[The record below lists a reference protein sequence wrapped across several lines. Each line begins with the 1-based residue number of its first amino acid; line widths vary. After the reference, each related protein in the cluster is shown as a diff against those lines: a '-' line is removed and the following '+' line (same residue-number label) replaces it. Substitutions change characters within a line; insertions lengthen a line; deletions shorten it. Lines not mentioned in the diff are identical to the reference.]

1 MRPLLFLGGKRMEI
15 KDIKPR
21 ALTIDEYE
29 KYLDFIEET
38 DKKVADKKVS
48 LRKSAYELA
57 KWVAKE
63 IYHVEELNC
72 TPGTLFDVLNRTVE
86 LTDKSELAD
95 EKNSVTSGTGE

>member
-1 MRPLLFLGGKRMEI
+1 MEI

-29 KYLDFIEET
+29 KYLDFIEKT
-38 DKKVADKKVS
+38 DKDVADKKVS

-95 EKNSVTSGTGE
+95 EKNSGTSGTGE

>member
-1 MRPLLFLGGKRMEI
+1 MEI

-29 KYLDFIEET
+29 KYLDFIEKT
-38 DKKVADKKVS
+38 DKDVADKKMS

-95 EKNSVTSGTGE
+95 EKNSVTSGIGE

>member
-1 MRPLLFLGGKRMEI
+1 MEI

-29 KYLDFIEET
+29 KYLDFIEKT
-38 DKKVADKKVS
+38 DKDVADKKVS

>member
-1 MRPLLFLGGKRMEI
+1 MEI

-29 KYLDFIEET
+29 KYLDFIEKT
-38 DKKVADKKVS
+38 DKDVADKKVS

-72 TPGTLFDVLNRTVE
+72 TRNTV
-86 LTDKSELAD
+86 
-95 EKNSVTSGTGE
+95 

>member
-1 MRPLLFLGGKRMEI
+1 MEI

-95 EKNSVTSGTGE
+95 EKNSEASGTGE

>member
-1 MRPLLFLGGKRMEI
+1 MEI

-29 KYLDFIEET
+29 KYLDFIEKT
-38 DKKVADKKVS
+38 DKDVADKKVS

-95 EKNSVTSGTGE
+95 EKNYVTSGTGE

>member
-1 MRPLLFLGGKRMEI
+1 MEI

-95 EKNSVTSGTGE
+95 EKNSVTSGIGE

>member
-1 MRPLLFLGGKRMEI
+1 MEI

-29 KYLDFIEET
+29 KYLDFIEKT
-38 DKKVADKKVS
+38 DKDVADKKVS

-63 IYHVEELNC
+63 IYHVEKLNC

>member
-1 MRPLLFLGGKRMEI
+1 MEI

-29 KYLDFIEET
+29 KYLDFIEKT
-38 DKKVADKKVS
+38 DKDVADKKVS

-95 EKNSVTSGTGE
+95 EKNSEASGTGE

>member
-1 MRPLLFLGGKRMEI
+1 MEI

-29 KYLDFIEET
+29 KYLDFIEKT
-38 DKKVADKKVS
+38 DKDVADKKVS

-95 EKNSVTSGTGE
+95 EKNSVTSGIGE

>member
-1 MRPLLFLGGKRMEI
+1 MEI
-15 KDIKPR
+15 KDVKVR

-29 KYLDFIEET
+29 KYLDYIEQT
-38 DKKVADKKVS
+38 DKDVADKKVS

-63 IYHVEELNC
+63 IYHVENLNC
-72 TPGTLFDVLNRTVE
+72 TPGTLFDLLNRTVE

-95 EKNSVTSGTGE
+95 EKNSEKSGIGE

>member
-1 MRPLLFLGGKRMEI
+1 MEI
-15 KDIKPR
+15 KDVKPR

-29 KYLDFIEET
+29 KYLDFIEKT
-38 DKKVADKKVS
+38 DKDVTDKKVS

>member
-1 MRPLLFLGGKRMEI
+1 MEI

-57 KWVAKE
+57 KWVVKE
-63 IYHVEELNC
+63 IYHVEELDC

-95 EKNSVTSGTGE
+95 EKNSVTSGIGE

>member
-1 MRPLLFLGGKRMEI
+1 MEI

-63 IYHVEELNC
+63 IYHVEELDC
-72 TPGTLFDVLNRTVE
+72 TPGTLFDILNKTVT

-95 EKNSVTSGTGE
+95 EKNSEASGTGE

>member
-1 MRPLLFLGGKRMEI
+1 MEI

-29 KYLDFIEET
+29 KYLDFIEKT
-38 DKKVADKKVS
+38 DKDVADKKVS
-48 LRKSAYELA
+48 LRKSFYELA

-63 IYHVEELNC
+63 IYHVEELKC

>member
-1 MRPLLFLGGKRMEI
+1 MEI

-29 KYLDFIEET
+29 KYLDFIEKT
-38 DKKVADKKVS
+38 DKDVADKKVS

-72 TPGTLFDVLNRTVE
+72 TPGTLFDVLNKTVE

>member
-1 MRPLLFLGGKRMEI
+1 MKI

-29 KYLDFIEET
+29 KYLDFIEKT
-38 DKKVADKKVS
+38 DKDVADKKVS

>member
-1 MRPLLFLGGKRMEI
+1 MEI

-29 KYLDFIEET
+29 KYLDFIEKT
-38 DKKVADKKVS
+38 DKDVADKKVS

-63 IYHVEELNC
+63 IYHVEELSC

>member
-1 MRPLLFLGGKRMEI
+1 MEI

-29 KYLDFIEET
+29 KYLDFIEKT
-38 DKKVADKKVS
+38 DKDVADKKVS

-63 IYHVEELNC
+63 IYHAEELNC